1 VKISK
6 WEGDSKLIVVKLFIS
21 LDQVQCPAVFH
32 CMYRMEIRMRY
43 ITKDLETAPR

>member
-6 WEGDSKLIVVKLFIS
+6 WGGDSKLIVMKFFIN

-32 CMYRMEIRMRY
+32 CVYRMEIRVRY
-43 ITKDLETAPR
+43 ITKYLGTAPC